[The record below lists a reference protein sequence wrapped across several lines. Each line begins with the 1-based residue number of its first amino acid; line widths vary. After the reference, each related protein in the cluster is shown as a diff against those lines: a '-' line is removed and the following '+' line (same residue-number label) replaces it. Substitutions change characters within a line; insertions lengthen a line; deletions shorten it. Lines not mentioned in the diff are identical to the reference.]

1 MHLAAMA
8 TTNMATAMVV
18 MGMAMA
24 MVQKNKTSDS
34 VLWHRP
40 QTHSQSI
47 NKTATCESC
56 IVL

>member
-1 MHLAAMA
+1 MHLVAMA
-8 TTNMATAMVV
+8 TTNMATAMVG
-18 MGMAMA
+18 MGMGMG

>member
-1 MHLAAMA
+1 MHLVAMA
-8 TTNMATAMVV
+8 TTNMATAMVA

-24 MVQKNKTSDS
+24 MVQKNKTSVS